1 MPSATSTM
9 TTVRASSFS
18 ATRWA
23 VVAPTFPAPT
33 TVILLTMSA
42 ISEGELP
49 TIQKYR
55 ARTSM
60 LSPDLGQRAQ
70 PADASREERVCL
82 RLLRE
87 RTADERLER
96 NAGAQRR
103 AQIHLVVAEQA
114 GAQAAVRRES
124 HPIAAAAVGMRH
136 RGDHADATEPIRK
149 AMVRRGTVAARR
161 TRNRLQR
168 PERSRHAREHFV
180 ARHHMV

>member
-23 VVAPTFPAPT
+23 VVAPTLPAPT

-60 LSPDLGQRAQ
+60 LSPDLGERAQ
-70 PADASREERVCL
+70 PADASREQRVCL
-82 RLLRE
+82 RLLGE
-87 RTADERLER
+87 RTKDERLQR
-96 NAGAQRR
+96 HTGTQRR
-103 AQIHLVVAEQA
+103 TQIHFVVAEETGTQA
-114 GAQAAVRRES
+114 TVGREAHS
-124 HPIAAAAVGMRH
+124 VAAAAVGVRH
-136 RGDHADATEPIRK
+136 RGDHADATEPTREP
-149 AMVRRGTVAARR
+149 MVRRRAVAARR
-161 TRNRLQR
+161 PGDWLQR
-168 PERSRHAREHFV
+168 AERGRHA
-180 ARHHMV
+180 